1 MKDFGL
7 LILRLTLGGLL
18 AGHGAQKLFG
28 WFGGH
33 GLGGTSGWMESMGL
47 RPGRPW
53 AFLAGLTEF
62 GGGLLTLLGLLNPL
76 GPLGIISS
84 MGMATAKVHWGKPIW
99 VTSGGAE
106 LPITNTASAL
116 AVALTGPG
124 RISLD
129 HALGLRLPRRLI
141 LVPGLLVAAA
151 GIAAG
156 LYTSTHPRL
165 QQQIEQQVQE
175 KVEQATHTMREQAG
189 QAAEQVEPAVRVAES
204 ALPVE
209 GLREQVEDL
218 TRRMTGSQPQPQP
231 QPQPPPSAQPQ
242 AQS

>member
-33 GLGGTSGWMESMGL
+33 GLEGTSGWMESMGL

-116 AVALTGPG
+116 AVALAGPG

-165 QQQIEQQVQE
+165 QQQVRE

-189 QAAEQVEPAVRVAES
+189 QVAERVEPAVRVAES
-204 ALPVE
+204 ALPAE

-218 TRRMTGSQPQPQP
+218 TRQMTGSQPQPQP
-231 QPQPPPSAQPQ
+231 QSQPQPGAQPP

>member
-33 GLGGTSGWMESMGL
+33 GLEGTSGWMESMGL

-106 LPITNTASAL
+106 LPITNTAAAL
-116 AVALTGPG
+116 AVALAGPG
-124 RISLD
+124 RLSLD
-129 HALGLRLPRRLI
+129 HALGLRLPRRLV
-141 LVPGLLVAAA
+141 LVPGLLMAAA

-156 LYTSTHPRL
+156 LYISTHPQL
-165 QQQIEQQVQE
+165 QEQLEQQVQE
-175 KVEQATHTMREQAG
+175 KVEQARQVVREQL
-189 QAAEQVEPAVRVAES
+189 EQPEEQREPAVRVAAE
-204 ALPVE
+204 ATPAE
-209 GLREQVEDL
+209 RPEEQARLEQAAG
-218 TRRMTGSQPQPQP
+218 TYTQPE
-231 QPQPPPSAQPQ
+231 AQPGRDT
-242 AQS
+242 AQPA